1 MFDKG
6 NSIPDLRTSSKK
18 SNTNAKPKISRGKLR
33 FLPLFY
39 KELHDVDDDADFNDD
54 DDDDGEPTHNGEVL
68 QASPASLLAQNVL
81 VLAKTEKHLK
91 TIFRNV
97 TFMAKE

>member
-54 DDDDGEPTHNGEVL
+54 ERTHNGEVL
-68 QASPASLLAQNVL
+68 QASPAPLLAQDVL
-81 VLAKTEKHLK
+81 ALAKTEKHLK
-91 TIFRNV
+91 AILRNV
-97 TFMAKE
+97 TFVAKE

>member
-54 DDDDGEPTHNGEVL
+54 DDDGEQTHNGEVL
-68 QASPASLLAQNVL
+68 QASPAPLLA
-81 VLAKTEKHLK
+81 
-91 TIFRNV
+91 
-97 TFMAKE
+97 

>member
-39 KELHDVDDDADFNDD
+39 KELHDVDDDADYN
-54 DDDDGEPTHNGEVL
+54 DDGEPTHNGEVL
-68 QASPASLLAQNVL
+68 QASPASLLAQDVL
-81 VLAKTEKHLK
+81 TLAKTEKHLK
-91 TIFRNV
+91 AIFRNV
-97 TFMAKE
+97 TLVIME